1 MSGPPIHSC
10 TIRNTISQVS
20 STFQQEGFG
29 NPTISP
35 SGKLNFEISQLLK
48 AYEKQDPPRN
58 CQPSLPLI
66 YFETIIDI
74 WDEAKQVDK
83 QHTAAMCELTCL
95 ALLLALRS
103 VEYVKTKDECPKT
116 ERLKRNDI
124 SFKFV
129 GRKDRF
135 NIVREQANFVL
146 FTFRQQKNGIR
157 NQTISR
163 PRAIN
168 GNKIKICP
176 VRLAS
181 SLITR
186 LDSYG
191 LDNPYINLTKIG
203 SRIHEIKYQEI
214 QKFQR
219 TVAEQLGEDIIGFS
233 PNRIGTHSMRVTF
246 ATFLYN
252 QGLSDTIIMTE
263 GRWQSTAFLRYIR
276 SNTSQET
283 YNVTEAI
290 SSMNNLSI
298 ILK

>member
-1 MSGPPIHSC
+1 M
-10 TIRNTISQVS
+10 
-20 STFQQEGFG
+20 
-29 NPTISP
+29 
-35 SGKLNFEISQLLK
+35 LK

-74 WDEAKQVDK
+74 WDEAKQLD
-83 QHTAAMCELTCL
+83 QQYTAAMCELTCL

-163 PRAIN
+163 PRATN
-168 GNKIKICP
+168 RNKIKICP

-233 PNRIGTHSMRVTF
+233 PNKIGTHSMRVTF